1 MGEDD
6 NVNDR
11 SLIESESD
19 KHSEPPADERQ
30 EESPLEPD
38 LIEYIPEKRRNELVR
53 SLVLREEYS
62 GPIAHPRII
71 AGYERF
77 LPGSADRIL
86 TMAEEQQRHRFKMEE
101 QHQKGAFQREK
112 RAIDRGFILAIFLMV
127 LSGVAIYLGSD
138 LVGFGLIATSI
149 VSLAGVFLYGHRSSR
164 NELRN
169 MREALDKP
177 STPPEL
183 PVKASNE

>member
-1 MGEDD
+1 MVKDD
-6 NVNDR
+6 NVDDQSLNDAA
-11 SLIESESD
+11 SD
-19 KHSEPPADERQ
+19 TVNELPADGRQ

-38 LIEYIPEKRRNELVR
+38 LIEYIPEERRNELVR

-71 AGYERF
+71 AGYEKF

-86 TMAEEQQRHRFKMEE
+86 TMAEEQQHHRFKMEE
-101 QHQKGAFQREK
+101 QHQQGAFQREK
-112 RAIDRGFILAIFLMV
+112 RAMDRGFILAILLMV

-149 VSLAGVFLYGHRSSR
+149 VSLAGVFLYGHRSNR
-164 NELRN
+164 NELRR
-169 MREALDKP
+169 MREALNQP

-183 PVKASNE
+183 PVNVSNE